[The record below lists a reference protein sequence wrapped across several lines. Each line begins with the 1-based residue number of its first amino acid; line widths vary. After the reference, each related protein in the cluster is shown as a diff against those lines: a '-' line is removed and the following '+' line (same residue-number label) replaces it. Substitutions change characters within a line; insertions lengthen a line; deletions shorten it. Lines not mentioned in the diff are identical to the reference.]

1 MAQYLIVGADVHEEY
16 VMTKWCVDQGEASK
30 SSFRMTEDGL
40 KKMIAVLRKTAKKA
54 VVKEVV
60 FAYEACCM
68 GFGLYDR
75 LTEASITCHV
85 LAPTRIEKSNKQR
98 RSKCDEKDAQQILEI
113 LKGHLLAGNSLPDI
127 WVPDHQT
134 RQDRT
139 VVRRRLELTKKNTRV
154 KAQIRMTLKK
164 ANVIR
169 PKGLGKGWT
178 KAFRQ
183 WLREICDLEA
193 GVLQYGEVLDL
204 ESHLREL
211 KFLEG
216 EIEIQNH
223 NVEALSRDE
232 RYSDAC
238 DALCE
243 MKGVST
249 LTAMVFLTEVGDMS
263 RFSNR
268 RQIAAYFGLAPSSY
282 ETGENSDRKGHITK
296 QGSDRVRKLLCQ
308 AAWCRSSEDAAYKRV
323 LARNKNKKKVALVA
337 LMRRTAIKMWHIA
350 RDTQQRNGCF
360 AEISQAAT

>member
-1 MAQYLIVGADVHEEY
+1 MAKFLIVGADVHEEY
-16 VMTKWCVDQGEASK
+16 VMTKWSVDQGKASK
-30 SSFRMTEDGL
+30 SSFRMTEAGQN
-40 KKMIAVLRKTAKKA
+40 KMIAALHKTAKVA
-54 VVKEVV
+54 GVKEIV

-75 LTEASITCHV
+75 LTDASITCHV

-113 LKGHLLAGNSLPDI
+113 LKGHLLAGNSLPDV

-139 VVRRRLELTKKNTRV
+139 IVRRRLELTKKSTRV

-164 ANVIR
+164 ADVKR
-169 PKGLGKGWT
+169 PKELGQGWT

-183 WLREICDLEA
+183 WLQDICDLDA
-193 GVLQYGEVLDL
+193 GVLQYGEVLAL
-204 ESHLREL
+204 ESYLREL
-211 KFLEG
+211 RFLED
-216 EIEIQNH
+216 EIKLQDH
-223 NVEALSRDE
+223 NVEALSRGE
-232 RYSDAC
+232 RYRDAC

-243 MKGVST
+243 LKGVRI
-249 LTAMVFLTEVGDMS
+249 LTAMVFLTEIGDMG

-268 RQIAAYFGLAPSSY
+268 RQIAAYLGLAPSSY

-308 AAWCRSSEDAAYKRV
+308 AAWCRSSEDAAYTRV

>member
-1 MAQYLIVGADVHEEY
+1 MAKFLIVGADVHEEY

-30 SSFRMTEDGL
+30 SSFRMTESGQS
-40 KKMIAVLRKTAKKA
+40 KMIAMLHNTARTA
-54 VVKEVV
+54 GVKEIV

-75 LTEASITCHV
+75 LTDASITCHV

-113 LKGHLLAGNSLPDI
+113 LKGHLLAGNSLPDVWI
-127 WVPDHQT
+127 PDHQT

-139 VVRRRLELTKKNTRV
+139 VVRRRLELTKKSTRV

-164 ANVIR
+164 ADVKR
-169 PKGLGKGWT
+169 PKDLSKGWT

-183 WLREICDLEA
+183 WLRDICDLEE
-193 GVLQYGEVLDL
+193 GVLQYGEILAL
-204 ESHLREL
+204 ESYLREL
-211 KFLEG
+211 RFLED
-216 EIEIQNH
+216 EIQLQDH
-223 NVEALSRDE
+223 NVEVLSRDE
-232 RYSDAC
+232 RYLEAC
-238 DALCE
+238 QALCE

-268 RQIAAYFGLAPSSY
+268 RQIAAYFGLSPSSY

-296 QGSDRVRKLLCQ
+296 QGSERVRKVLCQ
-308 AAWCRSSEDAAYKRV
+308 AAWCRSSDDAAYARV
-323 LARNKNKKKVALVA
+323 LARNQKKKKVALVA

-350 RDTQQRNGCF
+350 RDAQQQNGSF
-360 AEISQAAT
+360 AELSRAET